1 MANFKKA
8 SVVIASEIINMMA
21 NNVLG
26 EVGTEPFVG
35 WLQDGDALEDYIEE
49 GANREELMELMK
61 AVAPHLDQVSWILQQ
76 KMEDEMEMERSEISE
91 EDWKRGLARFYY
103 DCVNMWSSSFGLGED
118 DAIKLGIK
126 DCLSISSWPFSLK
139 IIPIPEP
146 IKRWY
151 HGWLKEHGGYLEPI
165 SREGVNRILAK
176 MPFHEYWMRYKALG
190 E

>member
-1 MANFKKA
+1 
-8 SVVIASEIINMMA
+8 
-21 NNVLG
+21 
-26 EVGTEPFVG
+26 
-35 WLQDGDALEDYIEE
+35 
-49 GANREELMELMK
+49 
-61 AVAPHLDQVSWILQQ
+61 
-76 KMEDEMEMERSEISE
+76 MEDEMEMEGSEISK

-126 DCLSISSWPFSLK
+126 DCLSISSWPFSPK

>member
-1 MANFKKA
+1 MRWKWRGAKYPRKTGSAA
-8 SVVIASEIINMMA
+8 SPDSI
-21 NNVLG
+21 
-26 EVGTEPFVG
+26 TT
-35 WLQDGDALEDYIEE
+35 ALIC
-49 GANREELMELMK
+49 G
-61 AVAPHLDQVSWILQQ
+61 PHL
-76 KMEDEMEMERSEISE
+76 
-91 EDWKRGLARFYY
+91 
-103 DCVNMWSSSFGLGED
+103 FGLGED

-126 DCLSISSWPFSLK
+126 DCLSISSWPFSPK